1 MTLDSI
7 ISGITAVSLR
17 MVFAIESEASALRK
31 RLDTLYIFRGTTE
44 TGHSLSVKKRGDNTV
59 LWHQRLGHMSQKN
72 MDLLV
77 KRGFLD
83 RKKVSTFSI
92 CEDCIYGRAKRVS
105 FDLAQH
111 DTKEEKLDYVHSDL
125 WGAPTVPLSLGKC
138 QYFISF
144 IDDYTR
150 KTWVYFLK

>member
-1 MTLDSI
+1 M
-7 ISGITAVSLR
+7 
-17 MVFAIESEASALRK
+17 EK
-31 RLDTLYIFRGTTE
+31 R
-44 TGHSLSVKKRGDNTV
+44 VDNTV

-92 CEDCIYGRAKRVS
+92 FEDCIYGRAKRVS

-125 WGAPTVPLSLGKC
+125 WGAPTVPLSL
-138 QYFISF
+138 
-144 IDDYTR
+144 
-150 KTWVYFLK
+150 